1 MARTIVAEDVPPRV
15 KQSNYPQPFLSS
27 MACREKK
34 ALGDVFGLKNFGV
47 NLTRIAP
54 GGMSALMHSHSR
66 QDELVYVLEGA
77 PTLVTPSGDAQLG
90 PGMCAG
96 FPAGGEAHHI
106 VNRTSGDVLILEIGD
121 RGDGDEASYP
131 QDDLHA
137 AMGTDGQWSFTRK
150 DGTPYKKDTKTTDCS
165 ANGPAARTRPEA
177 MDATGLEPV
186 TPPM

>member
-1 MARTIVAEDVPPRV
+1 MPQVIVAKDVSPQS
-15 KQSNYPQPFLSS
+15 KQSNYPQPFLSR
-27 MACREKK
+27 MAGREKR
-34 ALGDVFGLKNFGV
+34 ALGNIFGLRSCGV

-106 VNRTSGDVLILEIGD
+106 VNRTSRDVLILEIGD
-121 RGDGDEASYP
+121 RSDGDEASYP
-131 QDDLHA
+131 QDDIHA
-137 AMGTDGQWSFTRK
+137 AMGADAKWSFTHK
-150 DGTPYKKDTKTTDCS
+150 DGTPYK
-165 ANGPAARTRPEA
+165 NE
-177 MDATGLEPV
+177 GLLSQQGSNSDQA
-186 TPPM
+186 

>member
-1 MARTIVAEDVPPRV
+1 MTRMIAAEDVPPRI
-15 KQSNYPQPFLSS
+15 KQSNYPQPFLSL
-27 MACREKK
+27 MAGREKK

-66 QDELVYVLEGA
+66 QDELVYVLEGS

-106 VNRTSGDVLILEIGD
+106 VNHTSTDVLILEIGD
-121 RGDGDEASYP
+121 RSDGDEARYP

-137 AMGTDGQWSFTRK
+137 VMGAGGQESFTHQ
-150 DGTPYKKDTKTTDCS
+150 DGTP
-165 ANGPAARTRPEA
+165 
-177 MDATGLEPV
+177 
-186 TPPM
+186 